1 MVTAEDMLSIAS
13 EAGRIAGL
21 AIRPEQGAMIESRL
35 SGLARAEG
43 YESVNALIGAMKTRK
58 DAKLTGAAVEALA
71 GRDTWFF
78 RQREQYDLILNEMLP
93 VLARARGRRNPIRIW
108 SAGCST
114 GQEAYS
120 LAMMLAEETGHI
132 GDLEIEIVGTDISR
146 RAIERARAGAY
157 SQFDVQ
163 RGLSIHRLVKHFEQ
177 SGKDWRLKTALRS
190 MVRFEQ
196 GNLLTP
202 PEDAGMFD
210 IILCRNVLTALTPE
224 ARKRVIANLSA
235 RCAEDGYLLMGE
247 GEAAYAAGPFRAVR
261 GQKGVLTRPE
271 VTELAA

>member
-1 MVTAEDMLSIAS
+1 MVSAEDVMSIAN

-35 SGLARAEG
+35 AGLARAEG
-43 YESVNALIGAMKTRK
+43 YDSVNALISALQTRR
-58 DAKLTGAAVEALA
+58 DIKLTGAAVEALA

-78 RQREQYDLILNEMLP
+78 RLREQYDLILSELLP
-93 VLARARGRRNPIRIW
+93 VLARARGRTRPIRIW

-120 LAMMLAEETGHI
+120 MAMNLAEETGLI
-132 GDLEIEIVGTDISR
+132 GDLQVEIIGTDISR
-146 RAIERARAGAY
+146 RAVERARAGAF

-177 SGKDWRLKTALRS
+177 SGKDWRLKTPIRS
-190 MVRFEQ
+190 AVRFEAD
-196 GNLLTP
+196 NLLNPSDTI
-202 PEDAGMFD
+202 GQFD
-210 IILCRNVLTALTPE
+210 IIFCRHVLSTLTPD
-224 ARKRVIANLSA
+224 ARKRVIGNLAA
-235 RCAEDGYLLMGE
+235 RCAPDGYLLLGE

-261 GQKGVLTRPE
+261 GQKGILTRE
-271 VTELAA
+271 TVTEMAA

>member
-1 MVTAEDMLSIAS
+1 MVSAEDVMSIAS

-35 SGLARAEG
+35 AGLARAEG
-43 YESVNALIGAMKTRK
+43 YDNVNALISALQTRR
-58 DAKLTGAAVEALA
+58 DEKLTGAAVEALA

-78 RQREQYDLILNEMLP
+78 RMREQYDLILSDFLP
-93 VLARARGRRNPIRIW
+93 VLSRARGRRSPVRIW

-120 LAMMLAEETGHI
+120 LAMVLAEEDGLI

-146 RAIERARAGAY
+146 RAIERARAGAF

-190 MVRFEQ
+190 AVRFEAD
-196 GNLLTP
+196 NLLAP
-202 PEDAGMFD
+202 SDALGEFD
-210 IILCRNVLTALTPE
+210 IIFCRHVLSTLTPA
-224 ARKRVIANLSA
+224 ARKRVIANLSERLA
-235 RCAEDGYLLMGE
+235 PDGYLLVGE
-247 GEAAYAAGPFRAVR
+247 GEAAYAAGMFRAVR
-261 GQKGVLTRPE
+261 GKTGLLTRE
-271 VTELAA
+271 ALTELAA

>member
-1 MVTAEDMLSIAS
+1 MVTAEDVLSIAS
-13 EAGRIAGL
+13 EAGRIAGI

-43 YESVNALIGAMKTRK
+43 YDSVNALIGALKTRK

-78 RQREQYDLILNEMLP
+78 RQREQYELVLGEMLP
-93 VLARARGRRNPIRIW
+93 VLARARGRRQPIRIW

-146 RAIERARAGAY
+146 RAIERAKAGAY

-190 MVRFEQ
+190 MVRFEP

-202 PEDAGMFD
+202 PEDAGKFD
-210 IILCRNVLTALTPE
+210 IVMCRNVMTSLTPE
-224 ARKRVIANLSA
+224 ARKRVTANLA
-235 RCAEDGYLLMGE
+235 GHVAPDGYLLMGE
-247 GEAAYAAGPFRAVR
+247 GEAAYAAGPFRAIR
-261 GQKGVLTRPE
+261 GQRGVLTLAE
-271 VTELAA
+271 VTEMAA